1 MIERRDCIAG
11 LGRAAAWRFAARAWR
26 PSLPAIAFLAVK
38 SLVVAAV
45 FAFLF
50 AAGAS
55 AQEWPS
61 RPVRIVNTFAP
72 GGAADVLARLAAD
85 QLSAAFGQQ
94 FYVETR
100 AGAGGTIGVQFVAH
114 AEPDGYNFVVTTLSL
129 LAFTPVTNP
138 KIGYDPLN
146 DLTNVAYLAGSPVA
160 FVVRAGGPVKTLDAF
175 IARGRAA
182 AAPLTYSSSGLGS
195 YGNLVAEIFARQA
208 GIKVEQV
215 PYKGASQGLT
225 DLVGGHLDFSAQTMS
240 SASGL
245 IRGNTVTPLAHT
257 FKERLPD
264 YPDVPTFKELGYPEL
279 ASTNWF
285 ALAAP
290 AGLPHDIAEK
300 VNREIVK
307 MVRRPDMVERLR
319 RDGLVAETYS
329 LDAFRQFIAAETA
342 RWKPML
348 IETGFAA
355 H

>member
-1 MIERRDCIAG
+1 VNKFGAV
-11 LGRAAAWRFAARAWR
+11 LAALFLLATA
-26 PSLPAIAFLAVK
+26 PAC
-38 SLVVAAV
+38 
-45 FAFLF
+45 
-50 AAGAS
+50 

-85 QLSAAFGQQ
+85 HLSTAFGQQ

-100 AGAGGTIGVQFVAH
+100 PGAGGTIGVQFVAH

-129 LAFTPVTNP
+129 LAFTPITNP

-160 FVVRAGGPVKTLDAF
+160 FVVRNASPVKTLDEF
-175 IARGRAA
+175 IARGKMSDR
-182 AAPLTYSSSGLGS
+182 PLTYSSSGVGS
-195 YGNLVAEIFARQA
+195 YGNLVAEYFARRA

-225 DLVGGHLDFSAQTMS
+225 DLIGGHLDFSAQTVS

-245 IRGNTVTPLAHT
+245 IRGNAVLALAHT

-264 YPDVPTFKELGYPEL
+264 YPAVPTFKELAYPEL

-290 AGLPHDIAEK
+290 AGLPRDIAEK
-300 VNREIVK
+300 VNREIVA
-307 MVRRPDMVERLR
+307 MVRKPQIAQRLQE
-319 RDGLVAETYS
+319 DGLVAETFG
-329 LDAFRQFIAAETA
+329 LEEFRAFIAAEAA
-342 RWKPML
+342 RWRPVL
-348 IETGFAA
+348 VETGLAA
-355 H
+355 NH